1 MNHDSTGDEMIL
13 PCRMRAALFVV
24 TLGMLFACS
33 TDAAR
38 PVEDA
43 GVDTDARP
51 DAADTV
57 EAEPDSE
64 VADTDEGNIADT
76 DDGDVEPADTEQDSE
91 LPDADVKPGDVEDTA
106 DLGPDADPEDAIS
119 VDVVDDLPDPDSAV
133 DDAESPDGGAASDVA
148 GDVPADGDDSAAL
161 SRAAQAVCG
170 ALSRCCSPDDMETYF
185 EAYALDTRFDALGD
199 VFPPNVEQCATTLE
213 DAWRVAPFG
222 PWFDALDAG
231 LIELNGEG
239 LDACIDE
246 LNEVPCGAG
255 VWDALLDSTCF
266 ALSAPLGGDAQRRA
280 FRRSAAPT
288 TPCESLNDGFG
299 GLWYGTCDPT
309 RAFCCVRDG
318 FDCVTATE
326 AGVTGVCAAAAALG
340 ETCGLDP
347 LKPCITG
354 LVCGPEGTCEENV
367 EATLL
372 SPGATC
378 ATDGFILLG
387 TCVGSYCDLFGA
399 RACVP
404 KKTNGESCLLPEECI
419 SGQCDAG
426 ACAPFTT
433 CDRA

>member
-1 MNHDSTGDEMIL
+1 MIL
-13 PCRMRAALFVV
+13 SRHMYAALFVV
-24 TLGMLFACS
+24 ALGGLFACS
-33 TDAAR
+33 TDATR

-43 GVDTDARP
+43 GVDTDARLEP
-51 DAADTV
+51 TDTG
-57 EAEPDSE
+57 EEETDGD
-64 VADTDEGNIADT
+64 VADTDDGDVVDT

-91 LPDADVKPGDVEDTA
+91 SDDADAQLGDVDDTA
-106 DLGPDADPEDAIS
+106 DTGPDADPEDATS
-119 VDVVDDLPDPDSAV
+119 VDVVDDLPDRDTAV
-133 DDAESPDGGAASDVA
+133 DDAESPDGDAASDVA
-148 GDVPADGDDSAAL
+148 GDVPADGGDSAAL

-170 ALSRCCSPDDMETYF
+170 ALSRCCSPDDIETYF
-185 EAYALDTRFDALGD
+185 GAYALDTRFDALGD
-199 VFPPNVEQCATTLE
+199 VFPPDVEQCASTLE
-213 DAWRVAPFG
+213 DAWRIAPFG

-231 LIELNGEG
+231 LIELNSEG
-239 LDACIDE
+239 LDACINE
-246 LNEVPCGAG
+246 LNEAPCGAG

-309 RAFCCVRDG
+309 QAFCCVRDG

-326 AGVTGVCAAAAALG
+326 EGVSGVCAAAATLG

-399 RACVP
+399 RVCVP

-433 CDRA
+433 CDGPDPRPAP